1 MTSEKPNPPINFS
14 DAKDGVQ
21 SMNLENMP
29 DTGEVHEVDKGEV
42 HEDTLKEPEINEEEN
57 VAQRQMNI
65 ANIPGAGIVSLDEN
79 D

>member
-1 MTSEKPNPPINFS
+1 
-14 DAKDGVQ
+14 
-21 SMNLENMP
+21 MP